1 MPRLRL
7 LLCLSLAALLLA
19 APTAIPAPQAPSP
32 DAPTVRKIEPPNW
45 WIGLTPELMLLIY
58 GHKLDATHVICN
70 LNTVHVSRTQS
81 TAGGDYLFVWL
92 RITPDARSGT
102 AVCRIATANGETTFE
117 LPLAN
122 RQPTLGKFQGL
133 APQDAIYLIMPDR
146 FANGDPTNDEPK
158 LSGSLADDNTSNGSS
173 ANGDHA
179 SAQTRRSASAN
190 SSAPSLDR
198 SKPRAYHGG
207 DLRGICDH
215 LAYLQDLGVS
225 TLWLTPIV
233 KNGAAQDYHGYG
245 ATDLYAVDPHL
256 GTLDDYR
263 RLVAEAHQQKMK
275 IFFDIVP
282 NHVGPLHP
290 WVQDPPLPDWFH
302 GTLQQHLTAKSP
314 ADATFYGGTAVTPKP
329 YDLFETLTDPHA
341 PASLSR
347 SLTDGWF
354 FGILPDLNTENPIVA
369 QYLLQN
375 ALWWTETSGL
385 DGFRVDTF
393 PYVPRKF
400 WAAWNAGLHSVY
412 PYLTTI
418 GEVFHPNPE
427 VTSFFA
433 GGQRRWD
440 GVDSGVTTVFDYPL
454 SFVLRDILQHEAPAA
469 RIADIL
475 RQDALYPHAEN
486 LVTFFDNHDLPRI
499 ATVAG
504 NSLEK
509 EKLAFALLL
518 TLRGIP
524 ELYYGDEIGMQG
536 GEDPDNRHDFPG
548 GWSGDRQNA
557 FDATGRTPQQQEL
570 FSYAQSLLHLRRE
583 HVALQTGRL
592 WHLFSDQSAYVFLR
606 DSEDEHLL
614 VACND
619 DKSARTLRIGVE
631 DTPLQPIPAV
641 GALFGEG
648 SAERIGNEL
657 RLTLPP
663 QSITIFNLY

>member
-1 MPRLRL
+1 MRRP
-7 LLCLSLAALLLA
+7 CLSPSLRRITKVVVLIVALLFTAPVGLA
-19 APTAIPAPQAPSP
+19 RPQAAPSP
-32 DAPTVRKIEPPNW
+32 DAPVVTKVEPPNW
-45 WIGLTPELMLLIY
+45 WIGLTPELMLLIS
-58 GHKLDATHVICN
+58 GHKLEATHVICN
-70 LNTVHVSRTQS
+70 LNTVHVSRTQA

-92 RITPDARSGT
+92 KIAPDARSGT
-102 AVCRIATANGETTFE
+102 AVCRVTTATGETSFE
-117 LPLAN
+117 LPMAN

-158 LSGSLADDNTSNGSS
+158 LGSS
-173 ANGDHA
+173 SSPESPTNVGHA
-179 SAQTRRSASAN
+179 AVQTF
-190 SSAPSLDR
+190 DR

-207 DLRGICDH
+207 DLRGIRDH
-215 LAYLQDLGVS
+215 LAYLQDLGVT

-290 WVQDPPLPDWFH
+290 WVKDPPLPDWFH

-400 WAAWNAGLHSVY
+400 WAAWNAGLHTIY
-412 PYLTTI
+412 PRLTTI

-570 FSYAQSLLHLRRE
+570 FSYAQGLLRLRRE

-614 VACND
+614 VAFND
-619 DKSARTLRIGVE
+619 DKSARTLRVGVA

-648 SAERIGNEL
+648 TAERNGNEL